1 MTALQHIYVTAHGS
15 FDSGPWVGESAQF
28 GLRLSIA
35 EASAQPAKGE
45 RFAMPL
51 NGDVQIDQ
59 GVEAG
64 TNGTLTRTWTARR
77 GPVGTPENCDAGF
90 QIDCAE
96 DVRTFLNS
104 CRTLVGPQFSWKAVK
119 LAPIG
124 LVSVTKNGVTTIEG
138 RNLAAS
144 SVYTFTT
151 PMTGTG
157 TYLMPPQCAMAIS
170 MRANIIGRRGRGRI
184 YLPALAQ
191 TSVSTDGTL
200 STTHTSTARTA
211 FKTLIEALQQLP
223 GSPDYT
229 PLVVITSAGQTD
241 AIRPVEVRTGNRFDT
256 IRSRREQVP
265 ESYTPLAL

>member
-28 GLRLSIA
+28 GVRLSIA
-35 EASAQPAKGE
+35 QASAQPEKGE
-45 RFAMPL
+45 RFTMPL
-51 NGDVQIDQ
+51 NGDVVIDQ
-59 GVEAG
+59 GVQAG

-77 GPVGTPENCDAGF
+77 GPVGTMEDCDAGF

-96 DVRTFLNS
+96 DVRAFLNAVKG
-104 CRTLVGPQFSWKAVK
+104 LVGPQFSWKSVK

-124 LVSVTKNGVTTIEG
+124 LVPVTRNGVTTIEG

-144 SVYTFTT
+144 SVYTFTV
-151 PMTGTG
+151 PLAGTG

-184 YLPALAQ
+184 YLPALSQLSVAQ
-191 TSVSTDGTL
+191 DGTL
-200 STTHTSTARTA
+200 AASQTTTARAA
-211 FKTLIEALQQLP
+211 FVALIEALQQLP

-265 ESYTPLAL
+265 EVYTPTAL